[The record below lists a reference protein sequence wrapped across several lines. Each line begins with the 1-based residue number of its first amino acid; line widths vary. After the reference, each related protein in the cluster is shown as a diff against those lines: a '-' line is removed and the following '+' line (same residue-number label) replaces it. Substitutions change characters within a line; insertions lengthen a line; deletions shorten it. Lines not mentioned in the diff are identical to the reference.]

1 MNLIYKVSVINLY
14 KYVIILPFQDFL
26 FSTSEYSS
34 QVDKCIMKN
43 NIMNRKKHMLL
54 MTLLPDSISMSFSI
68 SLDWSKSRN
77 LFNSSSKG
85 RSSKGMK
92 SKSNKI
98 ISMPERYFFTFPG
111 I

>member
-1 MNLIYKVSVINLY
+1 
-14 KYVIILPFQDFL
+14 
-26 FSTSEYSS
+26 
-34 QVDKCIMKN
+34 
-43 NIMNRKKHMLL
+43 MLL

-98 ISMPERYFFTFPG
+98 ISIPERYFFTFPG